1 MPNRQFYFL
10 VKHGY
15 KNANSKLKASEV
27 KKNYNYYYNFFKCLI
42 SLISL
47 FSSGLFY
54 NLLKKINPFYN
65 GLTL

>member
-10 VKHGY
+10 VKRDY
-15 KNANSKLKASEV
+15 KIANSKLKASEV
-27 KKNYNYYYNFFKCLI
+27 KKINYYYYFFKCLI

-54 NLLKKINPFYN
+54 NLLKKIHPFSN